1 MGLPKVTYGNYN
13 YGAYARPTAIKY
25 KGGLGEGLAAIGT
38 AVGKA
43 VVAKKQQT
51 KEINE
56 DTAVQ
61 VGRFGTAQE
70 VAAGQKLATEL
81 NSEYFTLQKTAFG
94 EDNKQFRL
102 GNISALEK
110 ENKNAARYSEMRK
123 IGMVANKFKGD
134 ASVELNEKNARLSPG
149 NLLRVERREAMEKG
163 LVLLSE
169 ENGVTH
175 YTFETSQ
182 GTKKYTSDEIINDK
196 NFFLPKQQYDNNKNR
211 SYLNANSKVTSILKT
226 KPGLLTEKN
235 INGKN
240 YVVVDYENKKNE
252 IKSSL
257 LRDPN
262 FTAILT
268 DPTFDAEAYYEDK
281 MQNVTFNEN
290 GKRIND
296 NPFTGS
302 DEQMEQIR
310 QNLVEELVNDVQ
322 SRNDAIALVPSPK
335 TTPPSASVIKNANA
349 VDNYNKVLPQAQ
361 NFFKNV
367 FPHNKKASTTDMN
380 KILGEL
386 QDLGLTVKPNKSKNQ
401 IGYDIT
407 GPGGTFQIS
416 ENSSYE
422 QNFESGKNALG
433 QQKIYGENT
442 IEEKTQELIDK
453 YLNIPFTDDQE

>member
-43 VVAKKQQT
+43 VVAKKQKI

-56 DTAVQ
+56 DSTLIS
-61 VGRFGTAQE
+61 GKFGTAQQ
-70 VAAGQKLATEL
+70 VAAGQKLATEQ
-81 NSEYFTLQKTAFG
+81 NSNYLRAEKTEFG
-94 EDNKQFRL
+94 ENFKQWKL
-102 GNISALEK
+102 GNISGEEY
-110 ENKNAARYSEMRK
+110 ENGKASYESNLRK
-123 IGMVANKFKGD
+123 MGMVAEKFKGD
-134 ASVELNEKNARLSPG
+134 ASVDLDFKNARLTP
-149 NLLRVERREAMEKG
+149 NDELRSERREAMEKG
-163 LVLLSE
+163 LVLMSKE
-169 ENGVTH
+169 KGITY

-211 SYLNANSKVTSILKT
+211 SYLNANSKVTSLLKT

-252 IKSSL
+252 IKASL

-296 NPFTGS
+296 NSFTGS
-302 DEQMEQIR
+302 DAQMEEIR

-322 SRNDAIALVPSPK
+322 SRNDAIALVPTPK
-335 TTPPSASVIKNANA
+335 ITPPSASVIKNANA
-349 VDNYNKVLPQAQ
+349 VDNYNKLLPKAQ

-380 KILGEL
+380 KILGKL
-386 QDLGLTVKPNKSKNQ
+386 QELGLTVKPNKSENQ
-401 IGYDIT
+401 IGYDIK

-422 QNFESGKNALG
+422 QNFEAGKNALG

-442 IEEKTQELIDK
+442 IEEKTKELIDK